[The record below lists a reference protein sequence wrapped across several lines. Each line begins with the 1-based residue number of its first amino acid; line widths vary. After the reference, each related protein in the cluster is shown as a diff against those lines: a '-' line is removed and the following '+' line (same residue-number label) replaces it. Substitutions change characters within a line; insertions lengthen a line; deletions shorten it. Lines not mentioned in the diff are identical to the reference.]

1 MVMPCSS
8 VWEVSFIQFFTHTR
22 FTMVEIFEIMLRL
35 RSAGTLRRQHLA
47 VPVAFPDELK
57 NKHY

>member
-1 MVMPCSS
+1 
-8 VWEVSFIQFFTHTR
+8 
-22 FTMVEIFEIMLRL
+22 MVEIFEIMLRL